1 MSEEYIGI
9 KIVEDNSEVGYDSP
23 SHNVAYYLGGNLTV
37 TGTVSSS
44 GGGSSGPLFKIDNAT
59 LDASGVTTAKTY
71 VIPNTPGTLALL
83 SNIPVVPTDGTF
95 TTYTKVHD
103 VVVDGAGLTNPIN
116 VTAAS
121 IDETNGWVTFI
132 ENGTGNDRLV
142 TCKFDGTS
150 KATLY
155 SGGSP
160 YNLGLGPNVC
170 QSAGGTIQVWA
181 DGNDNYYVSSKGAL
195 IHTINTSG
203 ILASDV
209 GLAISITG
217 KYVFIVGDNGSQEAR
232 FQIWQGS

>member
-1 MSEEYIGI
+1 MPTDEGV
-9 KIVEDNSEVGYDSP
+9 KIVEDGWETGVDSP
-23 SHNVAYYLGGNLTV
+23 SHNVRYVIGGNLAV
-37 TGTVSSS
+37 TGT
-44 GGGSSGPLFKIDNAT
+44 I
-59 LDASGVTTAKTY
+59 SGV
-71 VIPNTPGTLALL
+71 
-83 SNIPVVPTDGTF
+83 STDGTY

-103 VVVDGAGLTNPIN
+103 VVVDGAGLTNSIN

-121 IDETNGWVTFI
+121 IDETNGWVAFI
-132 ENGTGNDRLV
+132 EDGTGNDRLV

-160 YNLGLGPNVC
+160 YNLGLGPSVRE
-170 QSAGGTIQVWA
+170 SAGGTIQVWA

-195 IHTINTSG
+195 VHTINTSG
-203 ILASDV
+203 INPSAV

-217 KYVFIVGDNGSQEAR
+217 KYIFIVGDNNSKEAR

>member
-1 MSEEYIGI
+1 MAEEFVGI
-9 KIVEDNSEVGYDSP
+9 KILEDSSEIGYDSP
-23 SHNVAYYLGGNLTV
+23 SHNVILLLNGASLTA
-37 TGTVSSS
+37 GT
-44 GGGSSGPLFKIDNAT
+44 K
-59 LDASGVTTAKTY
+59 
-71 VIPNTPGTLALL
+71 
-83 SNIPVVPTDGTF
+83 DGTF

-103 VVVDGAGLTNPIN
+103 VVVDGAGMTNPIN

-150 KATLY
+150 KSTLY